1 MKIRLMDIACTRS
14 GDKGDSSNI
23 GVVFEY
29 NDVYN
34 WAVDNITADVV
45 KKYLNGIAKA
55 AVIRYELP
63 NLLALNFIIKESLEG
78 GGSDSL
84 LHDAQGKTHG
94 QLLLLLEL
102 DVPETFCEY
111 LYSFND
117 EYPTLN
123 DGLRGM
129 LFIEKAV
136 ESHEK
141 GNIWVNLN
149 SN

>member
-29 NDVYN
+29 KEVYD
-34 WAVDNITADVV
+34 WAVENITSDMV
-45 KKYLNGIAKA
+45 KKHLSRVAKEE
-55 AVIRYELP
+55 VLRYELP
-63 NLLALNFIIKESLEG
+63 NLLALNFIVKGSLEG

-102 DVPETFCEY
+102 DVPETFNDY
-111 LYSFND
+111 LYSFCLLYTSPSPRD
-117 EYPTLN
+117 
-123 DGLRGM
+123 
-129 LFIEKAV
+129 
-136 ESHEK
+136 S
-141 GNIWVNLN
+141 
-149 SN
+149 

>member
-34 WAVDNITADVV
+34 WAIENITTEVV
-45 KKYLNGIAKA
+45 KKHLEGIAKA
-55 AVIRYELP
+55 EVIRYKLP
-63 NLLALNFIIKESLEG
+63 NLLALNFIIKGSLEG

-94 QLLLLLEL
+94 QLLLLLKL
-102 DVPETFCEY
+102 DVPESFKKY
-111 LYSFND
+111 LYSINNKHIRKHD
-117 EYPTLN
+117 
-123 DGLRGM
+123 
-129 LFIEKAV
+129 
-136 ESHEK
+136 
-141 GNIWVNLN
+141 
-149 SN
+149 

>member
-23 GVVFEY
+23 GVVFDY

-34 WAVDNITADVV
+34 WAVENITTEMV
-45 KKYLNGIAKA
+45 KKHLDGIAKTE
-55 AVIRYELP
+55 VIRYELP
-63 NLLALNFIIKESLEG
+63 NLLALNFIIKGSLEG

-102 DVPETFCEY
+102 DAPESFQKY

-117 EYPTLN
+117 EY
-123 DGLRGM
+123 LR
-129 LFIEKAV
+129 K
-136 ESHEK
+136 K
-141 GNIWVNLN
+141 
-149 SN
+149 